1 MLRLD
6 VPGVLPRPKGPLPG
20 DQRKHD
26 PLQLHHQ
33 AHFLRQRQGRMATV
47 ERGLASPELLEELGR
62 RKSCIP
68 DLRTRGHAF

>member
-6 VPGVLPRPKGPLPG
+6 LPRALPRPKGPMPG

-26 PLQLHHQ
+26 PLQLHHE

-47 ERGLASPELLEELGR
+47 ERGLASPELIEELGR
-62 RKSCIP
+62 RKSCLP
-68 DLRTRGHAF
+68 HLRTRVHAF